1 MWGQVRQMMR
11 KGFLFQH
18 SHRNMRCRLWFTVT
32 QRQFTQSVGESRV
45 GGKPIRGKEDEKWRD
60 RSWITWNSALPSRN
74 PGNKE
79 RNTDSGLCC
88 VRFLCGSMDY
98 SPPGSS
104 VHRTSLVAQMVKN
117 FCVQFRRPG
126 FNLWVGKISWRREWQ
141 PTPVL
146 LPGESHGQ
154 RSLARVQAMWLQR
167 GGHDWARIRTKLDH
181 V

>member
-1 MWGQVRQMMR
+1 MWGQVGQMMR

-141 PTPVL
+141 PLQYSCLENPMDRGAWQGYKPCGCKEVDMTEH
-146 LPGESHGQ
+146 ESG
-154 RSLARVQAMWLQR
+154 LN
-167 GGHDWARIRTKLDH
+167 
-181 V
+181 

>member
-1 MWGQVRQMMR
+1 M
-11 KGFLFQH
+11 
-18 SHRNMRCRLWFTVT
+18 
-32 QRQFTQSVGESRV
+32 
-45 GGKPIRGKEDEKWRD
+45 
-60 RSWITWNSALPSRN
+60 
-74 PGNKE
+74 
-79 RNTDSGLCC
+79 DSGLCC

-117 FCVQFRRPG
+117 FCMQFRRPG

-154 RSLARVQAMWLQR
+154 RSLAGYKPCGCKEVDMTEHKSGLN
-167 GGHDWARIRTKLDH
+167 
-181 V
+181 